1 MRTKNN
7 LSVVIPALIKDKHD
21 EQLLKKTLKKVSL
34 VSDDLIVISQG
45 NKPNIKN
52 NNLKIF
58 HSNIRMGKWKALS
71 LVKDLQL
78 KDDVFIH
85 DADDPFDGFSYLE
98 RSIFKSN
105 SLITRNKISLFASD
119 QISENSRMFVELFIN
134 KYIYK
139 NENDF
144 PDIQSGSFI
153 LNKEIFKTFEFE
165 KFDDYGGELKI
176 FTHLKKNKVPLNFIN
191 MMIQDG
197 GARKKSNY
205 SIDFILKQVIT
216 EPISET
222 NVYEIIDMCFNGY
235 KKHIKS
241 KVKFKREIIFFL
253 NRNKLIA

>member
-1 MRTKNN
+1 METKNN
-7 LSVVIPALIKDKHD
+7 LSVVIPALIKNKHD

-34 VSDDLIVISQG
+34 ISNDLIVISQG

-58 HSNIRMGKWKALS
+58 HSNMEMGKWNALS
-71 LVKDLQL
+71 LIKGLSL

-85 DADDPFDGFSYLE
+85 DADDPFDDISYME

-119 QISENSRMFVELFIN
+119 QASEDSRMFIELFIN

-153 LNKEIFKTFEFE
+153 LNKEIFRTFEFE
-165 KFDDYGGELKI
+165 KFDNYGGELEI
-176 FTHLKKNKVPLNFIN
+176 FTHLQKNKVSLDLIN

-197 GARKKSNY
+197 AARKKSNY
-205 SIDFILKQVIT
+205 LIDNILKQVIV
-216 EPISET
+216 EPIPET
-222 NVYEIIDMCFNGY
+222 NVYEIIDICFNGY
-235 KKHIKS
+235 KKHIES
-241 KVKFKREIIFFL
+241 KVKFKKEIIFFL
-253 NRNKLIA
+253 KRNKLIV